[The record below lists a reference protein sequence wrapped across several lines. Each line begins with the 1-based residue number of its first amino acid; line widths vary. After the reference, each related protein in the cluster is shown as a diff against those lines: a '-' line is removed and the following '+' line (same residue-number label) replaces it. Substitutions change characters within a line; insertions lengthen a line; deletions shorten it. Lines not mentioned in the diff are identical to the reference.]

1 MRNEQQRLQLERYC
15 SIFRHTR
22 RGNTALHPPKTKQA
36 TDSASKRSCSGS
48 WDVGKT
54 ASKHVLTP
62 PTQTCKSI
70 ATSTSAGPPE
80 PASSPPSTSLSSP
93 ESWVTSAGSGMLVS
107 PSHLLS
113 YEPNIISSIRAP
125 GTSEQSAGEISSPSA
140 KRGRPAEGKCTYLDE
155 KGASKTDTKQA
166 VRGGYTTEPFL
177 GCKIRMM
184 CFALVTVDMLSL
196 PEADKSRIHKSLPLP
211 Q

>member
-93 ESWVTSAGSGMLVS
+93 ESWVTSAGSGM
-107 PSHLLS
+107 
-113 YEPNIISSIRAP
+113 AP

-140 KRGRPAEGKCTYLDE
+140 KRGRSAEGKCTYLDE

-196 PEADKSRIHKSLPLP
+196 PEADKSRIYKSLPLP

>member
-1 MRNEQQRLQLERYC
+1 MAGLQHHKVAMDPAFVRLNNMQINRYKY
-15 SIFRHTR
+15 FRWTPR
-22 RGNTALHPPKTKQA
+22 TGFLTTLYVFVIPGIVGYIGWK
-36 TDSASKRSCSGS
+36 
-48 WDVGKT
+48 WDV
-54 ASKHVLTP
+54 SFPLF
-62 PTQTCKSI
+62 
-70 ATSTSAGPPE
+70 
-80 PASSPPSTSLSSP
+80 
-93 ESWVTSAGSGMLVS
+93 
-107 PSHLLS
+107 HLLS

-140 KRGRPAEGKCTYLDE
+140 KRGRSAEGKCTYLDE

-196 PEADKSRIHKSLPLP
+196 PEADKSRIYKSLPLP

>member
-15 SIFRHTR
+15 SIFRHKKGRYGPTPPQNEASN
-22 RGNTALHPPKTKQA
+22 GFSEQAVMFGIMGCGKNSIKTCSNTSH
-36 TDSASKRSCSGS
+36 TDMQVNRYKYFRWTPRTGFLTTLYVFVIPGIVGYIGWK
-48 WDVGKT
+48 WDV
-54 ASKHVLTP
+54 SFPLF
-62 PTQTCKSI
+62 
-70 ATSTSAGPPE
+70 
-80 PASSPPSTSLSSP
+80 
-93 ESWVTSAGSGMLVS
+93 
-107 PSHLLS
+107 HLLS

-184 CFALVTVDMLSL
+184 CFVLVTGYVII
-196 PEADKSRIHKSLPLP
+196 A
-211 Q
+211 